1 MANRVKSK
9 LRVALAFPMGLA
21 FVERLMQGILEYARE
36 HGEWSFARL
45 PEMLSPSIEWLGDWP
60 GDGAFA
66 LITNQGDAERAR
78 HLPIPM
84 VNLAGHLESVG
95 VPSVTVDHL
104 ATGVQAAEHLL
115 AQRFRRFGYYGIH
128 GKWYSHQRR
137 LGFTETVRRAGG
149 TCEILEVLDLE
160 RKPGEWVDQQ
170 DELIRWLK
178 RLVPPVGVMAS
189 TDLRAG
195 MVLDACER
203 LGLRVPEDVAVI
215 GVDNDPVAC
224 EFSVPPLSSVSR
236 NDREVGYQAAC
247 LLERLM
253 RGESPAVECLRI
265 APDRVIARRSTE
277 VLAIED
283 PEVGKVVQL
292 MRERLHEPFGVEAL
306 LGQTRISRRRL
317 EQRFRD
323 ALGQSPA
330 MFLNEQRVEKAKKLL
345 EGDPSVSLTNIAAS
359 CGFSEPRRFRLV
371 FQRLTGQ
378 SPIAYRS
385 ARSGEG
391 AHFQE

>member
-1 MANRVKSK
+1 MANRMKSK

-21 FVERLMQGILEYARE
+21 FVERLMQGILDYARE

-45 PEMLSPSIEWLGDWP
+45 PEMLSPSIDWLRDWP

-78 HLPIPM
+78 HLPIPV

-95 VPSVTVDHL
+95 VPSVTVDHR

-128 GKWYSHQRR
+128 GKWYSYQRR
-137 LGFTETVRRAGG
+137 LGFTETVQRAGG
-149 TCEILEVLDLE
+149 VCEVLEVMDLE

-170 DELIRWLK
+170 DELVRWLK

-203 LGLRVPEDVAVI
+203 LGLRVPDDVAVI

-236 NDREVGYQAAC
+236 NDREVGYQAAQ
-247 LLERLM
+247 LLDGLI
-253 RGESPAVECLRI
+253 RGGRAPSGALRI
-265 APDRVIARRSTE
+265 APNGVVARRSTE
-277 VLAIED
+277 VLAIDD
-283 PEVGKVVQL
+283 PEVAGVV
-292 MRERLHEPFGVEAL
+292 ERMLSMLHENFGIEAV
-306 LGQTRISRRRL
+306 LGHTSLSRRRL
-317 EQRFRD
+317 EQRFRQC
-323 ALGQSPA
+323 LGRSPA
-330 MFLNEQRVEKAKKLL
+330 CFLNEQRVEKAKKLL
-345 EGDPSVSLTNIAAS
+345 EGDERISLTDIAAS
-359 CGFSEPRRFRLV
+359 CGFAEPRRFRMV
-371 FQRLTGQ
+371 FQRVTGQ
-378 SPIAYRS
+378 SPVCYRAD
-385 ARSGEG
+385 ARMK
-391 AHFQE
+391 HR